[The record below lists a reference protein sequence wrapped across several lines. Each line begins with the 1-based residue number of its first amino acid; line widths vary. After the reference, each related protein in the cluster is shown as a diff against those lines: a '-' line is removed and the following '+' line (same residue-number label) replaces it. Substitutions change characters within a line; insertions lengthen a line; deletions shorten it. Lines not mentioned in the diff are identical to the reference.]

1 VLEWCHLSN
10 RLGRSTLKRSNRL
23 ILLIGVFLAI
33 VAFIGIVLLLSQPTT
48 PGNGGTTEVTDVT
61 VVIATVNIPIGTI
74 VIADM
79 VRDQKVPL
87 AEAHALRVQASTLA
101 IGQTARK
108 DIFAGQQILTTDFI
122 SSGTTADISVP
133 PGKRAIALQVDQIT
147 GVGTLI
153 KPGDYVDVVI
163 GLTSSSFPVVTVNPD
178 DQSITVVAG
187 LNGTSV
193 KLLLQ
198 NLQVIA
204 TLLPPAPAPAQGAPA
219 ADPGT
224 ALTGQQELVIVA
236 ATAEQIEVLKFIQ
249 MDANVSLV
257 LRSTA
262 DYQERDPVTDEVI
275 LPVDEITTGV
285 ILKTLIDTYGVI
297 TPQLIE
303 FIVPTPA
310 P

>member
-48 PGNGGTTEVTDVT
+48 PGDGGGTGEVTEAN
-61 VVIATVNIPIGTI
+61 VVIATVDIPVGTI
-74 VIADM
+74 VTADM
-79 VRDQKVPL
+79 VRDEKVPL
-87 AEAHALRVQASTLA
+87 AEAHALRVQAASLA
-101 IGQTARK
+101 IGSTARK
-108 DIFAGQQILTTDFI
+108 DIFAGQQILTTDFT
-122 SSGTTADISVP
+122 SSGRAADISVP
-133 PGKRAIALQVDQIT
+133 PGKRAIALEVNQVT
-147 GVGTLI
+147 GIGTLI
-153 KPGDYVDVVI
+153 KPGDYVDVVV
-163 GLTSSSFPVVTVNPD
+163 GLNFQVVTVNPD

-204 TLLPPAPAPAQGAPA
+204 TLLPPAPAPAQGAAA

-257 LRSTA
+257 LRSAA
-262 DYQERDPVTDEVI
+262 DYQERDPVTDEVNI
-275 LPVDEITTGV
+275 PVDDITTGV
-285 ILKTLIDTYGVI
+285 VLKTLIDTYGVI
-297 TPQLIE
+297 TPQLVE
-303 FIVPTPA
+303 FILPTPA

>member
-1 VLEWCHLSN
+1 
-10 RLGRSTLKRSNRL
+10 L

-33 VAFIGIVLLLSQPTT
+33 VAFIGIVLLLSQP
-48 PGNGGTTEVTDVT
+48 PQDGNGGGPAVTKVT
-61 VVIATVNIPIGTI
+61 VVVADVNIPIGTI
-74 VIADM
+74 VTDDM
-79 VRDQKVPL
+79 ISEKEVNTVDAPATRI
-87 AEAHALRVQASTLA
+87 TLEGIA
-101 IGQTARK
+101 IGSVARK
-108 DIFAGQQILTTDFI
+108 NIFTNEILLQEDFTT
-122 SSGTTADISVP
+122 GGRVADISVP
-133 PGKRAIALQVDQIT
+133 PGKRAFGLQVDQIT

-219 ADPGT
+219 ATPGT

-257 LRSTA
+257 LRSIK
-262 DYQERDPVTDEVI
+262 DYQERDPVTGEVI
-275 LPVDEITTGV
+275 IPVDEITTGV

>member
-1 VLEWCHLSN
+1 
-10 RLGRSTLKRSNRL
+10 L

-48 PGNGGTTEVTDVT
+48 PGNGGTTDPTEVN
-61 VVIATVNIPIGTI
+61 VVIATENIPIGTI
-74 VIADM
+74 VTAEM
-79 VRDQKVPL
+79 VRDEMVPL
-87 AEAHALRVQASTLA
+87 AEAHALRVQAASLA
-101 IGQTARK
+101 IGNTARK
-108 DIFAGQQILTTDFI
+108 DIFAGQQILTTDFT
-122 SSGTTADISVP
+122 SSGRQAELSVP
-133 PGKRAIALQVDQIT
+133 PGKRAFGIQVDQIS

-163 GLTSSSFPVVTVNPD
+163 GLTSSSFPVVTVNPN

-198 NLQVIA
+198 NLQVIG

-219 ADPGT
+219 ATPGT
-224 ALTGQQELVIVA
+224 ALTGQQELVILA

-257 LRSTA
+257 LRSIK
-262 DYQERDPVTDEVI
+262 DYQERDPVTGEVI
-275 LPVDEITTGV
+275 IPVDEITTGV
-285 ILKTLIDTYGVI
+285 ILKTLIDKYGVI

>member
-1 VLEWCHLSN
+1 M
-10 RLGRSTLKRSNRL
+10 KRSNRL

-33 VAFIGIVLLLSQPTT
+33 VAFIGIVLLLSRPAQDGT
-48 PGNGGTTEVTDVT
+48 GGGPEVVDANI
-61 VVIATVNIPIGTI
+61 VIATVDIPIGTI
-74 VIADM
+74 VTADM
-79 VRDQKVPL
+79 VRDEKVSPTV
-87 AEAHALRVQASTLA
+87 ASAVRVQAASLA
-101 IGQTARK
+101 IGQTARRT
-108 DIFAGQQILTTDFI
+108 ILSGQQILTTDFT
-122 SSGTTADISVP
+122 SSGAVADISVP
-133 PGKRAIALQVDQIT
+133 PGKRAFGLQVDQIT

-204 TLLPPAPAPAQGAPA
+204 TLLPPVPAPAQGAPA

-236 ATAEQIEVLKFIQ
+236 ATAEQVEVLKFIQ

-303 FIVPTPA
+303 FIVPTPV

>member
-1 VLEWCHLSN
+1 M
-10 RLGRSTLKRSNRL
+10 KRSNRL

-33 VAFIGIVLLLSQPTT
+33 VAFIGIVLLLSQPQ
-48 PGNGGTTEVTDVT
+48 PDGNGPGTPVTKAT
-61 VVIATVNIPIGTI
+61 VVVADVNIPIGTI
-74 VIADM
+74 VTDDMISQREVNTVDAPVTRIA
-79 VRDQKVPL
+79 L
-87 AEAHALRVQASTLA
+87 EGIA
-101 IGQTARK
+101 IGSVARK
-108 DIFAGQQILTTDFI
+108 DIFANEILLQEDFT
-122 SSGTTADISVP
+122 GRRTADDISVP
-133 PGKRAIALQVDQIT
+133 PGKRAFALQVDQIT

-204 TLLPPAPAPAQGAPA
+204 TLLPPAPAPAQGAPP

-236 ATAEQIEVLKFIQ
+236 ATAEQVEILKFIQ

>member
-33 VAFIGIVLLLSQPTT
+33 VAFIGIVLLLSTPTT
-48 PGNGGTTEVTDVT
+48 PGNGGGTGEVVDVN
-61 VVIATVNIPIGTI
+61 VVIATVDIPIGTI
-74 VIADM
+74 VTADM
-79 VRDQKVPL
+79 VRDEKVSPTV
-87 AEAHALRVQASTLA
+87 ASAIRVQAASLA
-101 IGQTARK
+101 IGQTARRN
-108 DIFAGQQILTTDFI
+108 ILFGQQILTTDFT

-133 PGKRAIALQVDQIT
+133 PGKRAFGLQVDQVT

-163 GLTSSSFPVVTVNPD
+163 GLKFQVVTINPD
-178 DQSITVVAG
+178 DQSITVVEAVDG
-187 LNGTSV
+187 QSV
-193 KLLLQ
+193 KLILQ

-204 TLLPPAPAPAQGAPA
+204 TLLPPAPAPAQGAA
-219 ADPGT
+219 AATPGT

-249 MDANVSLV
+249 LDANVSLV

-262 DYQERDPVTDEVI
+262 DYQERDPVTNEVI
-275 LPVDEITTGV
+275 LPVDEITTGIV
-285 ILKTLIDTYGVI
+285 LRSLIDNYGVL
-297 TPQLIE
+297 TPQ
-303 FIVPTPA
+303 IVEAILPTPA